1 MTREHRSVRWKKV
14 TLVGVGL
21 LGGSLG
27 KALRTRRLADSV
39 VGFVRR
45 AASVREC
52 KAASAVDSA
61 TLDLRSA
68 VAEADLARATAN
80 SLAAGARTAVA
91 VHTTGAPVGCTRS
104 DAGAVLAGLAGGTGT
119 VGTTVAGAVAT
130 AVSGATNGRGSRAAT
145 GVAQTLFMGGIA
157 DTLHGRRRIS
167 AKDAIAEVGTGARIG
182 QGRAPGQE
190 DGDHATCQ
198 GSQRPFQRL
207 PA

>member
-68 VAEADLARATAN
+68 VAEADLVVLCTPIAQMQPLVKEMLPALRRHAIVTDVGSVKA
-80 SLAAGARTAVA
+80 SLVRQLENPLAKAGVYFVGSHPMAGAEKM
-91 VHTTGAPVGCTRS
+91 G
-104 DAGAVLAGLAGGTGT
+104 
-119 VGTTVAGAVAT
+119 
-130 AVSGATNGRGSRAAT
+130 VSAATNH
-145 GVAQTLFMGGIA
+145 LF
-157 DTLHGRRRIS
+157 
-167 AKDAIAEVGTGARIG
+167 E
-182 QGRAPGQE
+182 
-190 DGDHATCQ
+190 
-198 GSQRPFQRL
+198 
-207 PA
+207 